1 MRLAR
6 WVRAALLS
14 AFGALALLVS
24 TFAPAA
30 AQSDYP
36 TKPIRMVVGFAAGG
50 GNDIFARLVGA
61 KLGEILGQQVIVEN
75 KPGAAGRLSAE
86 YVSHQPADGYTLLV
100 GASGAMAIGPAI
112 YSDLPYQTNKT
123 FAPIGMIANF
133 PLIMTIAANNPSA
146 NLKEFVAWMKQHPDK
161 ANYATSS
168 PAFTITVEL
177 LKLKSGMP
185 GVAIP
190 YKSSNEMNLSV
201 IAGQTA
207 MTIADGPPTVPQVK
221 AGKERALAVT
231 GKERS
236 PELPDVP
243 TMAEAGYPGVEV
255 SLWSGVFAPAATPTA
270 ITAKLSKAF
279 AQAIADPGV
288 AQKLKAM
295 AVNPGGADPA
305 EFRRIID
312 SDTAKLRD
320 VVNAAHLHFED

>member
-1 MRLAR
+1 MRLSHV
-6 WVRAALLS
+6 VRAALLS
-14 AFGALALLVS
+14 AAGLLLVVAAS
-24 TFAPAA
+24 VVAPAA
-30 AQSDYP
+30 AQTDFP
-36 TKPIRMVVGFAAGG
+36 TKPIRLVVGFAAGG

-61 KLGEILGQQVIVEN
+61 KLGQILGQQIVVEN

-112 YSDLPYQTNKT
+112 YSDLQYQTNKT
-123 FAPIGMIANF
+123 FTPIGMIANF
-133 PLIMTIAANNPSA
+133 PLIMTIAADNPSK
-146 NLKEFVAWMKQHPDK
+146 NLKEFVAWMKLHPDK

-190 YKSSNEMNLSV
+190 YKSSNEMNLAV
-201 IAGQTA
+201 ISGQAA

-255 SLWSGVFAPAATPTA
+255 SLWSGVFAPAATPPA
-270 ITAKLSKAF
+270 VVGKLSTAF

-312 SDTAKLRD
+312 SDIVKFRE
-320 VVNAAHLHFED
+320 VVTAAHLHFE